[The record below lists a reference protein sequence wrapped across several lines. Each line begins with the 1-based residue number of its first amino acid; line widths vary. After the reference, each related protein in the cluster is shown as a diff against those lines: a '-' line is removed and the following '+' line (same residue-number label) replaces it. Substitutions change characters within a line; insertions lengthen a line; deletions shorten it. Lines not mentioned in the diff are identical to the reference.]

1 MNAIFPLFS
10 EWSFWAIVVLLIAV
24 VVLYVQ
30 ISRLSKRLKKEE
42 RKWSVLLEGVDGVN
56 VEHLLYQ
63 HLTARAE
70 SAAEM
75 DEIRHRLTVLEGKM
89 KTTKRFMGIVRYD
102 AFEGVA
108 GEQSFALALYDDE
121 GNGALLTTQVGRSD
135 TRVFGKRLTAG
146 KPDRTPTSEEQQALD
161 EAARGRPR
169 PRVSSS

>member
-1 MNAIFPLFS
+1 MNALLPLLNQ
-10 EWSFWAIVVLLIAV
+10 WSFWAIVILLSAVIVLI
-24 VVLYVQ
+24 VQ
-30 ISRLSKRLKKEE
+30 VSRLSARLKKEE

-63 HLTARAE
+63 HLAARSEA
-70 SAAEM
+70 AAEM

-89 KTTKRFMGIVRYD
+89 KTAKRFLGIVRYD

-108 GEQSFALALYDDE
+108 GEQSFALAFYDDE
-121 GNGALLTTQVGRSD
+121 GNGALLTTQVGRTD

-146 KPDRTPTSEEQQALD
+146 KPDRPPTQEEQQALD

>member
-1 MNAIFPLFS
+1 MNALLPLLNQ
-10 EWSFWAIVVLLIAV
+10 WSFWAIVVLLTAV
-24 VVLYVQ
+24 IVLMVQ
-30 ISRLSKRLKKEE
+30 VSRLSKRLKKEE

-63 HLTARAE
+63 HLAARSEA
-70 SAAEM
+70 AAEM

-89 KTTKRFMGIVRYD
+89 KTAKRFLGIVRYD

-108 GEQSFALALYDDE
+108 GEQSFAMAFYDDE
-121 GNGALLTTQVGRSD
+121 GNGALLTTQVGRAD

-146 KPDRTPTSEEQQALD
+146 KPDRPPTQEEQQALD